1 MRAKDPEIL
10 EAVKKVLKESMV
22 VHSQAEL
29 LEKVKQ
35 KLSEKE
41 DVQVSAERIR
51 RVTKKHGIRIQ
62 VHSRKGKDLKAC
74 PFCEKDMQDILSK
87 DLFGESTAIGKVC
100 KKCKFEIA
108 LGRSPGRYVFRR

>member
-10 EAVKKVLKESMV
+10 EAVKKVLKESIV

-41 DVQVSAERIR
+41 NVQVSAERIR
-51 RVTKKHGIRIQ
+51 RVAKKYGVRIQ
-62 VHSRKGKDLKAC
+62 VHSRKGRELKAC
-74 PFCEKDMQDILSK
+74 PFCEKDMQDIISE
-87 DLFGESTAIGKVC
+87 DLFGKSTAMGKVC
-100 KKCKFEIA
+100 KNCKFEIA
-108 LGRSPGRYVFRR
+108 LGRSPARYVFRR